1 MELELF
7 INLTAGLEHIPTYKG
22 LDFQFIRIQS
32 THCEQ
37 KHWEKILQDL
47 DNNFLM
53 KLAIGRKC
61 CVMDFTSRKS
71 KNNKSR
77 AIWQGLAWIRYCL
90 HRIWFNREIAL
101 QFGMDRYFR
110 EQYRTLSDCT
120 KRKLKYYRKF
130 LRNDKLRLGTIC
142 EPTDNDGKC
151 EFYQE
156 IVRKYL

>member
-1 MELELF
+1 MEYF
-7 INLTAGLEHIPTYKG
+7 INLTAGLEHIPDFKS

-61 CVMDFTSRKS
+61 CVFDFTSRKS
-71 KNNKSR
+71 KKNKSR
-77 AIWQGLAWIRYCL
+77 AIWQGLAWIEYVLYRV
-90 HRIWFNREIAL
+90 WFGREIKL
-101 QFGMDRYFR
+101 KFGMHMYFR
-110 EQYRTLSDCT
+110 EQYKTLSDCT

-130 LRNDKLRLGTIC
+130 LRLDNIRLGHIC
-142 EPTDNDGKC
+142 DATDNDGKC